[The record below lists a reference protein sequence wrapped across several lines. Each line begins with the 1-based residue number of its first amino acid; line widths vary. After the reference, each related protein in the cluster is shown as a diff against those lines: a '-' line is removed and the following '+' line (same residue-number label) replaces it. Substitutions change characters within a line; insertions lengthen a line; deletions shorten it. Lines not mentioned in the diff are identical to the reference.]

1 MGRPVRPTFHARRET
16 RDQRTARTQT
26 RAAYRREL
34 AELDTLRPR
43 TRGDCHRVRLA
54 LVAALPAEHPYRV
67 HQPCPFIGCRYHLHA
82 DVDAKGTLVL
92 YDLDIRHTCALDVV
106 DDRPEGVSREEIAV
120 IARVTEERTRVAE
133 RHVEAK
139 IRADGAL
146 GEWKGHESAKG
157 DTLLALAAEGEG

>member
-1 MGRPVRPTFHARRET
+1 MGRPVRPTFHAHRET

-120 IARVTEERTRVAE
+120 IARMTAERTRVFE
-133 RHVEAK
+133 RQLEA
-139 IRADGAL
+139 RLRLQGEL
-146 GEWKGHESAKG
+146 EEWKGHEGNHEESALA
-157 DTLLALAAEGEG
+157 TLLDSGM